1 MISILPQILFWLAVW
16 LLGSIAL
23 SIVVSW
29 LLRGASEA
37 QHDDNPGFAEITRE
51 VDRPPE
57 GLAQIDRSEPH
68 GRG

>member
-16 LLGSIAL
+16 LLGSIPL
-23 SIVVSW
+23 SILVSW

-37 QHDDNPGFAEITRE
+37 QHDDGLAEIAQE
-51 VDRPPE
+51 VDRPRE
-57 GLAQIDRSEPH
+57 DLARIDRSDPH